1 MRVQAFVTQIRENA
15 IAATLPLAMVAL
27 SPVAAQAIDFTG
39 LYVFGDSLSDTGN
52 LFRASGN
59 LIPPPPY
66 FNGRFSNGPLW
77 VEDLA
82 PKLGLTYTPQT
93 NFAFAGA
100 TTGTLNTTVSVLPG
114 LQQEVNGFAAAIPA
128 ADPNA
133 LYVVWAG
140 ANDYVGGGQTDPSI
154 PVSNLATAIQTLV
167 GIGAKE
173 ILVPNLPDLGKLA
186 GPRLDPTT
194 SAGLTLLST
203 AHNNLLAQTL
213 GLLEPTLGSGV
224 NLIPLDIYGLFN
236 NVSANPT
243 AFGFTNTTQSC
254 LFPPPLQNPG
264 MIFTVCS
271 NPNQYLFWDDLHVT
285 ASAQALIGD
294 LAFDTI
300 QSEAVPEPSATAGLA
315 LAGAF
320 LGAIATLK
328 RKQHKLQAKTFAQE
342 LQIK

>member
-1 MRVQAFVTQIRENA
+1 MRLQAFVTQIRGTA
-15 IAATLPLAMVAL
+15 IAATLPLAMIAL
-27 SPVAAQAIDFTG
+27 SPVAAQAIGFTG

-52 LFRASGN
+52 LFRATGN

-66 FNGRFSNGPLW
+66 FNGRLSNGPLW
-77 VEDLA
+77 IEDLA
-82 PKLGLTYTPQT
+82 PKLNLTYTPQT

-100 TTGTLNTTVSVLPG
+100 TTGTLNTTVSLLPG
-114 LQQEVNGFAAAIPA
+114 LQQEVNGFAAATPV

-140 ANDYVGGGQTDPSI
+140 ANDYLGGGQTNPSI

-167 GIGAKE
+167 GIGAKD
-173 ILVPNLPDLGKLA
+173 ILVPNLPDLGKLP
-186 GPRLDPTT
+186 GTRLDPTIST
-194 SAGLTLLST
+194 GLTLLST
-203 AHNNLLAQTL
+203 THNSLLAQTL
-213 GLLEPTLGSGV
+213 SLLEPTLGNGV
-224 NLIPLDIYGLFN
+224 NLIPLDVYGLFN
-236 NVSANPT
+236 QALTNPT

-254 LFPPPLQNPG
+254 LFPPPLLNPG
-264 MIFTVCS
+264 VIPTVCS
-271 NPNQYLFWDDLHVT
+271 NPSQYVFWDDIHPT
-285 ASAQALIGD
+285 ATTHAILGN

-328 RKQHKLQAKTFAQE
+328 RKQQKLPAKEFAQE
-342 LQIK
+342 LQRK